1 MGVPRCHTAQRA
13 TLCPPKAQGDGTA
26 TRQVSRAQ
34 SAPCGPADDRRNLA
48 SSHFAEVITDA
59 RSEPSKSRRHLHLAR
74 ACNRD
79 SRVFLGFRKRIA
91 CICHGSGKL
100 SAPTTA
106 NAPLIRCR
114 ERIGPMTKNELI
126 AAVADKA
133 QMTKTAA
140 ASAVDATFDAIT
152 ATLKKGGEVKIMG
165 FGNFRVV
172 KRAAREGRDPR
183 TGAPVKIRAAKRPR
197 FSAGKGLKDAVNK

>member
-1 MGVPRCHTAQRA
+1 MMARRRAPRKPSRS
-13 TLCPPKAQGDGTA
+13 
-26 TRQVSRAQ
+26 VSRARFSFVALFDGCWTFALSRLVRVEELLS
-34 SAPCGPADDRRNLA
+34 SATRECRQHLSFPNL
-48 SSHFAEVITDA
+48 IA
-59 RSEPSKSRRHLHLAR
+59 RESG
-74 ACNRD
+74 
-79 SRVFLGFRKRIA
+79 VFLIFRKTNHCNSHA
-91 CICHGSGKL
+91 LGKI
-100 SAPTTA
+100 SALITA
-106 NAPLIRCR
+106 NEPLIRYR

-140 ASAVDATFDAIT
+140 SAAVDATFDAIT

-183 TGAPVKIRAAKRPR
+183 TGAPVKIKAAKRPR
-197 FSAGKGLKDAVNK
+197 FSAGKGLKEAVNR

>member
-1 MGVPRCHTAQRA
+1 MAAGFWRYPASVAAPGRAPPTAR
-13 TLCPPKAQGDGTA
+13 K
-26 TRQVSRAQ
+26 TRY
-34 SAPCGPADDRRNLA
+34 
-48 SSHFAEVITDA
+48 
-59 RSEPSKSRRHLHLAR
+59 HLHSAIATVRKLR
-74 ACNRD
+74 IFLQFQKTNHCNC
-79 SRVFLGFRKRIA
+79 S
-91 CICHGSGKL
+91 GSGKL
-100 SAPTTA
+100 SAPITA
-106 NAPLIRCR
+106 TGPLIRYR

-140 ASAVDATFDAIT
+140 SAAVDATFDAIT
-152 ATLKKGGEVKIMG
+152 STLKRGGEVKIMG

-183 TGAPVKIRAAKRPR
+183 TGAPVKIKAAKRPR